1 MRNCAYASAT
11 FDCGDDAARDCAAA
25 GAVTKATAEHAKI
38 AEPKNLSALCG
49 LCGCSIA
56 ISPIIMLKLFHKC
69 GKVSYSRCHARR
81 SRAARDSRLSP
92 LQDAGH
98 ARQKRNRAEVC
109 NV

>member
-11 FDCGDDAARDCAAA
+11 FDCGDDAPRDCAAA

-38 AEPKNLSALCG
+38 AEPKNLSA
-49 LCGCSIA
+49 
-56 ISPIIMLKLFHKC
+56 PIIMLKLFHKC
-69 GKVSYSRCHARR
+69 RKVSYSRCHASR
-81 SRAARDSRLSP
+81 SRPARDSRLSP

-98 ARQKRNRAEVC
+98 ARQERSRAEVR